1 MTPAR
6 GFVVVALLAGGLAGC
21 GPGAPLPQT
30 YVLPDPAA
38 ADPPPVSQV
47 SMPIIVVRPVGVPD
61 YLDSNDIVARGA
73 DGLIVARQSARW
85 GERLSVGLTRAVIER
100 LAARFPQCLV
110 TTSPPMRQPR
120 WRVRVEVEAL
130 DIGAEGPAMLTAR
143 WNIAD
148 GATGNIVAA
157 ERLTLSTPG
166 DLRSDAATVA
176 AIGRDVDQLVERIAD
191 ALAPAIGR

>member
-1 MTPAR
+1 VTPAR
-6 GFVVVALLAGGLAGC
+6 SFAAAALLAGGLAGC

-38 ADPPPVSQV
+38 DPPPVSQM
-47 SMPIIVVRPVGVPD
+47 SLPIVLVRPVDVPD
-61 YLDSNDIVARGA
+61 YLDSTDIVTRGP

-85 GERLSVGLTRAVIER
+85 GERLSVGLTRAVTER
-100 LAARFPQCLV
+100 LASRFPQCLV
-110 TTSPPMRQPR
+110 TASPPMRQPR

-148 GATGNIVAA
+148 GATGHIVAA
-157 ERLTLSTPG
+157 ERLTLSAPG
-166 DLRSDAATVA
+166 DLRSDAAAVA